1 MRHHPFISFL
11 LLFSAASISYGQ
23 ENDALETSTPVLR
36 MYRTYCATCHGENG
50 DARGDASRFVFPKPR
65 DFQNSRFRWVT
76 SDNGVATKEDIIHSI
91 ERGVPG
97 TSMQAWESLGDEKI
111 RQLAELVIQFR
122 NAGIQDRVKALLL
135 LDGYEDPAT
144 MQLSDEGRT
153 IYDQIINEKTIP
165 GVVRTIELTPLTD
178 DQKKESIE
186 RGSKLYVKMS
196 CTKCHG
202 DRGQGSFKMDLFD
215 DKGYPTFATDFRRDP
230 IKSADDATMAR
241 VILYGLPGAS
251 MPSSQISKADVQD
264 LISYLRSLATR
275 EPQYLTNIQRYYRAI
290 GFRRPK

>member
-1 MRHHPFISFL
+1 MSI
-11 LLFSAASISYGQ
+11 LLFLSATSVSYGQ
-23 ENDALETSTPVLR
+23 AQDVFEASAPVLR

-65 DFQNSRFRWVT
+65 DFQNSSFRWVT
-76 SDNGVATKEDIIHSI
+76 SENGVPTKEDIIDSI

-97 TSMQAWESLGDEKI
+97 TSMQSWESLGDEKI
-111 RQLAELVIQFR
+111 GQLAELVIQFR
-122 NAGIQDRVKALLL
+122 NTGIRNRIEALLL

-144 MQLSDEGRT
+144 MALNTEGRT
-153 IYDQIINEKTIP
+153 IYEQIIKEKTIP
-165 GVVRTIELTPLTD
+165 GAIRTVALSPLPE
-178 DQKKESIE
+178 DQQKDSIE

-196 CTKCHG
+196 CAKCHG
-202 DRGQGSFKMDLFD
+202 DRGQGSFKMDLFND
-215 DKGYPTFATDFRRDP
+215 RGYPTFATDFRRDP
-230 IKSADDATMAR
+230 IKSVDDAAMAR

-251 MPSSQISKADVQD
+251 MPSSQMSKADVQD